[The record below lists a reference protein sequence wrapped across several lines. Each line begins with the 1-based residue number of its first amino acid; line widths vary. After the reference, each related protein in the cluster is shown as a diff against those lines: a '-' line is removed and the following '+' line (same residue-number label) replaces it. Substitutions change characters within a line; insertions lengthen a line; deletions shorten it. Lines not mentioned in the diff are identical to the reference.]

1 MGKSGRKRELR
12 CCYGLTMVLTNN
24 LVIIQSVLD
33 VRDDTP
39 LPKNHGIAEPFNR
52 SILILTPAR
61 ALKFTAMSRDRH
73 YSWLTA
79 LSFLAHSPLLAPGLA
94 SLPPPPD
101 EPTEAELIA
110 RGNRAPSLRR
120 ATIRDSVRIAKDK
133 TRPHPTGK
141 SNRPPVPAI
150 QEFHSSPI
158 APSNAMVM
166 SGGIGGGIGD
176 NDPVPDA
183 AEAPTVPRFAH
194 GRKRSTTGPRM
205 PSSALRNLQYTQVP
219 MPSYASQASS
229 DYGSGGR
236 DFSFIA
242 SSGRTSEASTNRSPR
257 AANFADAGVGT
268 VRMEAFVEGE
278 GGGPRP
284 SQDSSIVI
292 GVGREGRRNNRWSG
306 SGSDPRRSGMVYSEE
321 FDAFDPFRGF

>member
-1 MGKSGRKRELR
+1 
-12 CCYGLTMVLTNN
+12 MVLTNN

-120 ATIRDSVRIAKDK
+120 TTIRDSVRIAKDK

-166 SGGIGGGIGD
+166 SGGISSGMGD